1 MTDTAFL
8 RQLEG
13 FALTTAEIIYR
24 LPDHQMLL
32 QSYIWQDYDLAPR
45 FPKLIEFLNS
55 DDPVVRLASIRTLEV
70 LTGQTLGYD
79 YAAPEWRR
87 QDMIRAWVEWYN
99 LREPSPSLPDPT
111 GQNSRSGRAARP
123 RPGNADTVS

>member
-1 MTDTAFL
+1 MHAFAARTLFCLGNPPGPESPARLGFKAGQEQKTSRGSMTDTAFL

-45 FPKLIEFLNS
+45 FPKLIDFLDS
-55 DDPVVRLASIRTLEV
+55 GWPISTARSTACW
-70 LTGQTLGYD
+70 
-79 YAAPEWRR
+79 WR
-87 QDMIRAWVEWYN
+87 IA
-99 LREPSPSLPDPT
+99 
-111 GQNSRSGRAARP
+111 G
-123 RPGNADTVS
+123 

>member
-32 QSYIWQDYDLAPR
+32 APR
-45 FPKLIEFLNS
+45 FPKLIDFLDFWEANLDGPLYRVRVAHRGLISPTEFNF
-55 DDPVVRLASIRTLEV
+55 VRGE
-70 LTGQTLGYD
+70 
-79 YAAPEWRR
+79 
-87 QDMIRAWVEWYN
+87 
-99 LREPSPSLPDPT
+99 LRLH
-111 GQNSRSGRAARP
+111 
-123 RPGNADTVS
+123 